1 MSCLQESIKHFF
13 FAICMSAVLTMIC
26 LEIVRYTKN
35 DDASIISFKRFNAS
49 PKDKYP
55 SFTLCFQTGEAKGEA
70 IFDVNQLG
78 AISDIRPLRYW
89 KLITGK
95 INTTVD
101 EVKQLSYFSN
111 VTIKMQNLVRQLYT
125 IGDDLKKS
133 NKWALKKV
141 HAKPSAGNPLISDSS
156 SSSWP
161 FYVSYQNPDKICFT
175 RSVSYKKDEVKLKDG
190 VILDSQVLDE
200 LHGSGYLYLYVHY
213 PHHTIRS
220 FGEEVAF
227 LLLTKKSGDIN
238 KTLRIK
244 ISGVNV
250 IRKRIDANSPCD
262 SSVDDQDSYFRSE
275 VIQKLGCIP
284 PYWKSLI
291 DSNHSPLS
299 LCVSSIKLRDAYKY
313 AQRMILR
320 REIYSKSEPC
330 TEMSVSSSI
339 EAKTNKSNL
348 ILVFHYRA
356 KNYMDTTNTRA
367 YVVGDLVSSA
377 GGFVGMF
384 LGFGLFQLPEIFS
397 SFSNSIKKFCR
408 NQ

>member
-1 MSCLQESIKHFF
+1 MPCLQESIKHFF

-26 LEIVRYTKN
+26 LEIIRYTKN

-70 IFDVNQLG
+70 IFDAKRLDTN
-78 AISDIRPLRYW
+78 SKMRPLRYW

-101 EVKQLSYFSN
+101 EMKNLGYFSN
-111 VTIKMQNLVRQLYT
+111 VTIKMQNMVRQLYT
-125 IGDDLKKS
+125 IGDDLNKS

-213 PHHTIRS
+213 PQHTIRS

-250 IRKRIDANSPCD
+250 IRKRIDATSPCD

-275 VIQKLGCIP
+275 LVQKLGCIP
-284 PYWKSLI
+284 PYWTSLI
-291 DSNHSPLS
+291 DSNHSSLS
-299 LCVSSIKLRDAYKY
+299 LCISSAKLREAYRYSKST
-313 AQRMILR
+313 IVR
-320 REIYSKSEPC
+320 REIFSKNEPC

-356 KNYMDTTNTRA
+356 KNYMETTNTRA
-367 YVVGDLVSSA
+367 YVLGDLVSSA

-397 SFSNSIKKFCR
+397 SFSDSITKFCR
-408 NQ
+408 NK